1 MDKFLARSA
10 RYQSLMRA
18 EPTSLDLAPA
28 RVVDAGA
35 GRSVEAVAEAVLNVL
50 NR

>member
-18 EPTSLDLAPA
+18 EIARLGLDTA
-28 RVVDAGA
+28 RVVDAGD
-35 GRSVEAVAEAVLNVL
+35 GRSVEAVADAVSGAV
-50 NR
+50 R